1 MNAYTNLVQLSTKIL
16 NGQLERSSM
25 WQGADVIITNK
36 PPIVKGDGF
45 YPAPRYVET
54 LHASELSW
62 LFEQVRNVFMEMD
75 DYGFLKEEIFGRLG
89 NTANRFLSKNSN
101 ANAPELLLAVMHE
114 AFAIAEEI
122 QDGEFAALMVTSG
135 NQILDDLISESERG
149 GFLTVEETKAYFKD
163 KGIIE

>member
-16 NGQLERSSM
+16 NGQLERSNM
-25 WQGADVIITNK
+25 WQGADVIITNR

-75 DYGFLKEEIFGRLG
+75 DYAFLKEEIFGRLG

-101 ANAPELLLAVMHE
+101 ASAPELLLAVMHE